1 MTPRL
6 VGLTGGIGSGKST
19 VAHLLMQWGY
29 PVYVADQRAREL
41 MRTNKDLR
49 IAITEAF
56 GHEAYLPDGSPNRVW
71 LAQQVFQNPGQLAR
85 LNALV
90 HPAVASDTEHWLTT
104 EATRA
109 GKPLAFKEAAILFE
123 SGAYRHCTGGVLYVW
138 APRWLR
144 TRRVMRRDGTTLRAV
159 HARMRNQWPD
169 GWLRPRADWI
179 IYSNGS
185 RALEPQLMAALR
197 WLAWRNGVTLP
208 A

>member
-19 VAHLLMQWGY
+19 VAQLLMQWGY

-41 MRTNKDLR
+41 MRTDVALR
-49 IAITEAF
+49 KAITALF
-56 GHEAYLPDGSPNRVW
+56 GAEAYLTDGSPNRPW
-71 LAQQVFQNPGQLAR
+71 IAQHVFRNPQLLGQ

-90 HPAVASDTEHWLTT
+90 HPAVAADTRRWLKE
-104 EATRA
+104 EAAPT
-109 GKPLAFKEAAILFE
+109 GMPLAFKEAAILFE
-123 SGAYRHCTGGVLYVW
+123 SGAYHHCTGGVLYVW

-144 TRRVMRRDGTTLRAV
+144 TRRVIRRDGTTPRAV

-169 GWLRPRADWI
+169 AWLRPRADWVVI
-179 IYSNGS
+179 NNGT
-185 RALEPQLMAALR
+185 RALAPQLKAALT
-197 WLAWRNGVTLP
+197 WLAWRNGVTLR